1 MAQRRP
7 HAPQRPAAEQ
17 ARPVDYPPLA
27 RAGEG
32 LPGARRRGPRAAPAR
47 PEPAPV
53 AVAPAPGEL
62 QLGPAE
68 VILSLPVAIGVGQML
83 IDGSLDALPWVATWA
98 GVVAA
103 YKAVTAPGVRR
114 GSFDW
119 LVDSIGVGTEL
130 RRRLG
135 VPDELPVVTPPP
147 RSRGAWGFLDGL
159 TADYRNLQAAV
170 AARRGEVVEGVY
182 HYEDEQPALRRAAA
196 FAPPARAARAVGAS
210 TEDIDGPDDGQDED
224 VPDIGL
230 PVVRLEEIANLDN
243 LWVVGPKGSGKT
255 TLVQALIR
263 MRRGRH
269 IALDPHGTPG
279 KWPGC
284 EMVGAGR
291 DFAAIDQQI
300 NRFIAWMDK
309 RYKRMGVGELT
320 EEQCKAARRTMVGD
334 EWRAIRTALPGSKG
348 GRSGKPVPGAAERLL
363 DILTE
368 GRKAGICVLTASHLD
383 TAEGMGIS
391 GEKDILKCFDMI
403 IYLGAMATK
412 YVSAAAAMARPA
424 VVYDPE
430 HNVWAQ
436 LIIGPVAVAAPAA
449 PDLEDE
455 VDEQPAEQ
463 ALAGIVPCDACG
475 HPTPRAGRFCIT
487 CGAAQHSGGDKTAP
501 LVAPQG
507 LELDEHELAQLAEMQ
522 AAPPARQRK
531 VAAAEGG
538 RPAVVSVRVPEPAS
552 DPLLAGLLAGE
563 HERRPGLPRAAE
575 GDIFAQLSPERAAR
589 LRAIQAAHPAPAPTG
604 DAAPPATGQSV
615 TVEHP
620 DGHKTIV
627 NVWQSSGTRYGRG
640 RRGGGK
646 GGLNAK
652 KLRARAD
659 GYRKVRQVIARG
671 GSANEA
677 RREAQIGRDKALS
690 YARQA
695 RAELGLLGGPDED
708 A

>member
-7 HAPQRPAAEQ
+7 YAPHRPDAEHTG
-17 ARPVDYPPLA
+17 PVEREPLA
-27 RAGEG
+27 RTGEG
-32 LPGARRRGPRAAPAR
+32 QPTVRGPRRRAAPAR
-47 PEPAPV
+47 PELNPV
-53 AVAPAPGEL
+53 ATPPVAGEL

-68 VILSLPVAIGVGQML
+68 VLLSLPVAIGVGQML
-83 IDGSLDALPWVATWA
+83 IDGSLDALPWVATWT

-103 YKAVTAPGVRR
+103 YKTITAPGVRR
-114 GSFDW
+114 GSLDW
-119 LVDSIGVGTEL
+119 LVDSIGVGGEL

-135 VPDELPVVTPPP
+135 VPDELPVVATPS
-147 RSRGAWGFLDGL
+147 RARGAWGFFDGL
-159 TADYRNLQAAV
+159 TADVRNLKAAV
-170 AARRGEVVEGVY
+170 AARRGEIVEGVY
-182 HYEDEQPALRRAAA
+182 HYEDEPPPAARRAAA
-196 FAPPARAARAVGAS
+196 IAPPARAARSVGGVPA
-210 TEDIDGPDDGQDED
+210 EDIDGPDDERGED

-230 PVVRLEEIANLDN
+230 PVVRIEDIANLDN
-243 LWVVGPKGSGKT
+243 LWVVGPKNSGKT
-255 TLVQALIR
+255 TTVQALIR
-263 MRRGRH
+263 MRRGQH

-300 NRFIAWMDK
+300 NRFISWMDK

-348 GRSGKPVPGAAERLL
+348 GRGGKPVAGAAERLL

-412 YVSAAAAMARPA
+412 YVPAAAAMPRPA

-436 LIIGPVAVAAPAA
+436 LIIGQIAAEPAPAA

-455 VDEQPAEQ
+455 ADEQPVAKQ
-463 ALAGIVPCDACG
+463 ALSGVVPCDACG
-475 HPTPRAGRFCIT
+475 QPTPRAGRYCIV
-487 CGAAQHSGGDKTAP
+487 CAAPQHSGGDNTAP
-501 LVAPQG
+501 LVIP
-507 LELDEHELAQLAEMQ
+507 EPE
-522 AAPPARQRK
+522 AASPSRQRK

-538 RPAVVSVRVPEPAS
+538 RPAVVSVRLPEPAS

-563 HERRPGLPRAAE
+563 HERRPAATPASE
-575 GDIFAQLSPERAAR
+575 DDIFARLSPERAAR
-589 LRAIQAAHPAPAPTG
+589 LRAIQAAQPAASPAPAP
-604 DAAPPATGQSV
+604 AEEPPPPVGGQSV

-627 NVWQSSGTRYGRG
+627 NVWQASSTRYGRG
-640 RRGGGK
+640 RRAPGR
-646 GGLNAK
+646 GGLKAK

-659 GYRKVRQVIARG
+659 GYRKVREVIARG

-695 RAELGLLGGPDED
+695 RAELGLAAANDKD
-708 A
+708 